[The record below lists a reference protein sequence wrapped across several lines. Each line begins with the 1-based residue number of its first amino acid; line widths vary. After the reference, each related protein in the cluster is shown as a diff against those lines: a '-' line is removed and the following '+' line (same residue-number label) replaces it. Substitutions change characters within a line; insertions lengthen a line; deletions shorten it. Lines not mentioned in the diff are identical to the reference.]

1 MNIRYLWYR
10 IDERQMAA
18 RKEGNMKTL
27 ISGAGFA
34 GLSAAINLSRT
45 GHDIT
50 IVERAPHIRDTGAPL
65 DIRGKA
71 IAVAESMEI
80 LPAIKA
86 SRAALSENMTIV
98 DANGDEIAPLPEDDV
113 SDSVDD
119 IEIERPDLVQIMLER
134 LGENVDI
141 IYNDSITTI
150 HDQGES
156 VDVEFVSGR
165 RETFDL
171 VVGADG
177 VHSLTRRL
185 AFGPEAQFREF
196 LGMYIALA
204 RIPSGAVR
212 DRHAKTYSWP
222 DHMVSMAPY
231 GGHVTAAMYF
241 RKGWLDYDYHDLNV
255 QKQLALEELVGHDE
269 WLVPIVRNA
278 IEADPEFYF
287 DSVNQVHMEKYHRGR
302 VVLVGDA
309 GYCPSP
315 LSGRGL
321 SLAMLGAS
329 HLAQALND
337 YPGEIE
343 RALNTYET
351 VQRPHVVHAQDTAAD
366 GGDLLVPAT
375 QEELNKRNAR
385 LRAAQTA

>member
-10 IDERQMAA
+10 IDGWQMAA
-18 RKEGNMKTL
+18 REEGNMKTL

-34 GLSAAINLSRT
+34 GLSTAINLSRT

-71 IAVAESMEI
+71 ITVAEAMDI
-80 LPAIKA
+80 LPALKA
-86 SRAALSENMTIV
+86 SRASLSENMTIV
-98 DANGDEIAPLPEDDV
+98 DANGKEIAPLPGDDV

-119 IEIERPDLVQIMLER
+119 IEIERTDLVQIMLER
-134 LGENVDI
+134 LDENVDV
-141 IYNDSITTI
+141 IYNDSIATI
-150 HDQGES
+150 DDRDES
-156 VDVEFVSGR
+156 VGVDFVSGR
-165 RETFDL
+165 HESFDL

-185 AFGPEAQFREF
+185 VFGPEAQFREF

-204 RIPSGAVR
+204 RIPNGTVKNR
-212 DRHAKTYSWP
+212 YAKTYSWP

-231 GGHVTAAMYF
+231 DDHVTAAMYF
-241 RKGWLDYDYHDLNV
+241 RKDWLDYDHHDLNA
-255 QKQLALEELVGHDE
+255 QKQLALEELAGHDE
-269 WLVPIVRNA
+269 WLIPIVRSA
-278 IEADPEFYF
+278 IEADPDFYF
-287 DSVNQVHMEKYHRGR
+287 DSVNQVHMDTYHRGR

-337 YPGEIE
+337 YPEELE
-343 RALNTYET
+343 RALDTYET
-351 VQRPHVVHAQDTAAD
+351 VQRPHVVHAQETAAD

-375 QEELNKRNAR
+375 QEALDQRNAR

>member
-1 MNIRYLWYR
+1 
-10 IDERQMAA
+10 
-18 RKEGNMKTL
+18 MKTL

-34 GLSAAINLSRT
+34 GLSTAINLSRA

-50 IVERAPHIRDTGAPL
+50 IVERAPYIRDTGAPL

-71 IAVAESMEI
+71 ITVAEAMGI
-80 LPAIKA
+80 LPALEA
-86 SRAALSENMTIV
+86 SRAGLSENMTIV
-98 DANGDEIAPLPEDDV
+98 DANGSEIAPLPGDDV

-119 IEIERPDLVQIMLER
+119 IEIERPDLVQIMLEH
-134 LGENVDI
+134 LGENVDV
-141 IYNDSITTI
+141 IYNDSIETI
-150 HDQGES
+150 DDRGKS
-156 VDVEFVSGR
+156 VGVEFVSGR
-165 RETFDL
+165 RESFDL

-185 AFGPEAQFREF
+185 VFGPETQFRQF

-204 RIPSGAVR
+204 RVPSGTVS

-241 RKGWLDYDYHDLNV
+241 RQEWLDYDYHDPSA
-255 QKQLALEELVGHDE
+255 QKQLALEELAGHDE
-269 WLVPIVRNA
+269 WLIPIVRNA
-278 IEADPEFYF
+278 IEADPDFYF
-287 DSVNQVHMEKYHRGR
+287 DSVNQVHMDTYHRGR

-329 HLAQALND
+329 HLAQALSD
-337 YPGEIE
+337 YPWELE

-351 VQRPHVVHAQDTAAD
+351 VQRPHVVRAQDTAAD

-375 QEELNKRNAR
+375 QEELDKRNAR
-385 LRAAQTA
+385 LRAAQSA